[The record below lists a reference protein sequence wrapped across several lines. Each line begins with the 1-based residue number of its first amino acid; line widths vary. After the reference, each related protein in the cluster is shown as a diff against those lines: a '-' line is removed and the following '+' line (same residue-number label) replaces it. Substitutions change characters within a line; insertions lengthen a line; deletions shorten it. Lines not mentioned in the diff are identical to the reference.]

1 MSLTT
6 SPSSPDLGVD
16 LHAWD
21 VSSRSACDDN
31 LILELFSRH
40 HLLLLDAEVACAR

>member
-16 LHAWD
+16 LHAPD
-21 VSSRSACDDN
+21 VSSLSARDDN
-31 LILELFSRH
+31 LILEQFSRH
-40 HLLLLDAEVACAR
+40 HLPPPGAEAARAR